1 MKRPYKGYKGESI
14 NATRALIITLS
25 NSYGIESIDIC
36 SFHSAKNPGTF
47 FFLLNFF
54 LNYFTAR
61 RHTHFHTK
69 NVSS

>member
-47 FFLLNFF
+47 FFLLIFF
-54 LNYFTAR
+54 
-61 RHTHFHTK
+61 
-69 NVSS
+69 